1 MISPTN
7 PAQRSKP
14 SPRKEG
20 DPVYISATAGHLTT
34 TAPSSNGETVR
45 TVGYSIDVNSSDALI
60 YFWPDNIYNDA
71 DVSATSQ
78 GGGFDAA
85 QIQSSVSE
93 VNGEIET
100 TLRVD
105 IGGGSIVSSGD
116 ADDVIGEDGVA
127 AAYITRIT
135 TALNGI
141 VYRGEMACLEVP
153 TTGDANIN
161 LCADSD
167 GTIAEDAGSM
177 DHILVDGTIFNN
189 YYKKYPLLSIG
200 TDIYRMVP
208 LVEFM
213 ERLIINVGSTVR
225 NCDNKIEDDRYNEI
239 EQIIKSNIIEKQN
252 IEPTYWK

>member
-1 MISPTN
+1 M
-7 PAQRSKP
+7 
-14 SPRKEG
+14 
-20 DPVYISATAGHLTT
+20 
-34 TAPSSNGETVR
+34 
-45 TVGYSIDVNSSDALI
+45 I

-177 DHILVDGTIFNN
+177 DHILVDGGTWTLGKTHVF
-189 YYKKYPLLSIG
+189 PSVTGSIPAGGIVDDYLYLTHGG
-200 TDIYRMVP
+200 TTAGTYDAGQ
-208 LVEFM
+208 F
-213 ERLIINVGSTVR
+213 
-225 NCDNKIEDDRYNEI
+225 
-239 EQIIKSNIIEKQN
+239 IIKLYGAKTI
-252 IEPTYWK
+252 